1 MPQPDAPY
9 RRVPTNAPSPHRFAS
24 SPCPRLTASP
34 LLTRLCARARSLLTA
49 SKGNPLAIADLY
61 ASQRDRA
68 GRSHPVLVPSSP
80 LAAPDP
86 DDEIF
91 VDLPPLNSTI

>member
-1 MPQPDAPY
+1 MP
-9 RRVPTNAPSPHRFAS
+9 R
-24 SPCPRLTASP
+24 PRLTALRRLIRLTRP
-34 LLTRLCARARSLLTA
+34 RLTAFRRLTRLTRPRARSLLTA

-68 GRSHPVLVPSSP
+68 GRSHPVLVPTSP

-86 DDEIF
+86 DDEI
-91 VDLPPLNSTI
+91 DCLGLLS